1 MEHVWT
7 VFCRRVLIDDSTNQM
22 TLIDAVESVSIALHE
37 QPRPGEAFFQ
47 IEAALATLWIRSEI
61 TTPEKGDIRVTLH
74 GPSGRINS
82 VEPLI
87 LPIDLTVHGRQ
98 RSKVTIPALPFGE
111 PGRYVFEVEVNEVGE
126 WRRVAGVPYELTV
139 KEDERPAETP
149 KRKVR
154 RNTK

>member
-37 QPRPGEAFFQ
+37 QPKPGEAFFQ
-47 IEAALATLWIRSEI
+47 IEAALASLWIRSDI
-61 TTPEKGDIRVTLH
+61 ATPENGEFRVTLH
-74 GPSGRINS
+74 GPSGRIKS

-87 LPIDLTVHGRQ
+87 LPIDLTVHRRQ

-111 PGRYVFEVEVNEVGE
+111 PGRYVFEVELNEAGE
-126 WRRVAGVPYELTV
+126 WRRVAGVPYELTL

-149 KRKVR
+149 KGRVR
-154 RNTK
+154 GKQK